1 MTKSNRFSE
10 MDILDFAY
18 GRNLKSWVEKPRT
31 REDIDEEITNESLK
45 ALFGYYGYN
54 NYSPIG
60 KRD

>member
-1 MTKSNRFSE
+1 MTKNNRFSE

-18 GRNLKSWVEKPRT
+18 GRNLKNWVEEPRT
-31 REDIDEEITNESLK
+31 REEIDEEITNESLK
-45 ALFGYYGYN
+45 ALFGHYGYN